1 MFLTVVWLHT
11 FSPHCIR
18 LPYRKEWDV
27 AFHEYLVNLDKK
39 KPLIFCGD
47 LNVAHQ
53 EIGKWV
59 MSNYNE

>member
-53 EIGKWV
+53 EIGK
-59 MSNYNE
+59 